1 MLRSR
6 PLGGT
11 GFEVTELSLGGAGLG
26 GLYGPVPQES
36 GVATVLR
43 AVAEG
48 INYIEAAPFY
58 GDFES
63 VLGKAL
69 TELGERTAGLHLCTK
84 VGMHPERS
92 GDYSAQ
98 ATRWSV
104 ESSLRTLGVD
114 GVDLVQVHAID
125 AIPMDAVLSPDGAV
139 AELERL
145 RDEGK
150 VRALG
155 LGIRGAG
162 YHRTAIRSGR
172 FDVLLIHD
180 DFSLIRRTDR
190 SLITEAA
197 DAGIGVLVGRVLMT
211 GLLAGG
217 DPTGNPRLA
226 AHPDVRTAHGWWR
239 WATEREV
246 PLQALALQFALR
258 EPGVSS
264 AVVGASSAAEIAEN
278 VAAVQHRLPDGI
290 WDEVEEH
297 MQRIE
302 ASAG

>member
-1 MLRSR
+1 M
-6 PLGGT
+6 GDI

-26 GLYGPVPQES
+26 GLYGSVPKES

-48 INYIEAAPFY
+48 IDYVEAAPFY

-63 VLGKAL
+63 AVGEAL
-69 TELGERTAGLHLCTK
+69 TELGERAAGLHLCTK

-92 GDYSAQ
+92 GDYSAE

-104 ESSLRTLGVD
+104 ERSLRTLGVEA
-114 GVDLVQVHAID
+114 VDLVQVHAMD
-125 AIPMDAVLSPDGAV
+125 AIPMDVVLAPDGAV

-155 LGIRGAG
+155 FGIRGAEH
-162 YHRTAIRSGR
+162 HRAAIRSGR
-172 FDVLLIHD
+172 FDVILIHD

-190 SLITEAA
+190 SLIREAA
-197 DAGIGVLVGRVLMT
+197 DAGVGVLVGRVLMT

-217 DPTGNPRLA
+217 DPTGDARLA
-226 AHPDVRTAHGWWR
+226 EHPDVRAAYGWWR
-239 WATEREV
+239 WALEREV

-264 AVVGASSAAEIAEN
+264 VVVGASSAAEIVEN
-278 VAAVQHRLPDGI
+278 VAAVHHCLPDGI
-290 WDEVEEH
+290 WDEVEER
-297 MQRIE
+297 MQRSE
-302 ASAG
+302 ASAS